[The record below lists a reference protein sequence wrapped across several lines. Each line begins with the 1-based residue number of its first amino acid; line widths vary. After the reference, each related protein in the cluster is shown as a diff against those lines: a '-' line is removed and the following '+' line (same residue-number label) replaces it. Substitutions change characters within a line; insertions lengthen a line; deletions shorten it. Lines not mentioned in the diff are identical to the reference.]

1 MNILYATDYSDN
13 SVNAL
18 RYTQFLGERI
28 NGKQYVLH
36 VFDNPIT
43 LASTV
48 SISYTRKEKKVIEEN
63 TERLKAFC
71 SEHLGKSPDD
81 LNITLKVIE
90 GSTASDSIIS
100 FAKDIKADLIV
111 VGMKGGS
118 PIREAFLG
126 STATNLLEK
135 APCPVLAV
143 PEDITLK
150 NIDTIIYATA
160 LDRADI
166 SAIQEI
172 VEWAKLFNATI
183 NIVHISTK
191 KEYAGED
198 QMEWFKE
205 MLQQNVDYG
214 KMHFELFFSE
224 DVYEA
229 LQQYVDK
236 ISPEIIAMLER
247 EGYSLIKSIWHRD
260 LVKRMKTDSK
270 IPLLS
275 YHKKNLNLELS
286 FS

>member
-1 MNILYATDYSDN
+1 
-13 SVNAL
+13 
-18 RYTQFLGERI
+18 
-28 NGKQYVLH
+28 
-36 VFDNPIT
+36 
-43 LASTV
+43 
-48 SISYTRKEKKVIEEN
+48 
-63 TERLKAFC
+63 
-71 SEHLGKSPDD
+71 
-81 LNITLKVIE
+81 
-90 GSTASDSIIS
+90 
-100 FAKDIKADLIV
+100 
-111 VGMKGGS
+111 MKGGS

-160 LDRADI
+160 LDLADI

-172 VEWAKLFNATI
+172 VEWAKLFNASI

-191 KEYAGED
+191 NEYAGED
-198 QMEWFKE
+198 QMEWFKD
-205 MLQQNVDYG
+205 MLKQNVDYG
-214 KMHFELFFSE
+214 KMHFELSFSE
-224 DVYEA
+224 NVYEA
-229 LQQYVDK
+229 LQQYIEK
-236 ISPEIIAMLER
+236 INPDIIAMLER